1 MSKKGQFNLDRGFGV
16 EIEFLRPTNVSQ
28 QEIAET
34 LTEGGVETIVE
45 SYNHQTRPYW
55 KIVTDSS
62 VWTNSSTGYKGD
74 NEIVSP
80 ILYGTEGLGK
90 LNLEEPPSKAV

>member
-62 VWTNSSTGYKGD
+62 VWTGESSYEGN

-80 ILYGTEGLGK
+80 ILYGTEGL
-90 LNLEEPPSKAV
+90 NQ

>member
-34 LTEGGVETIVE
+34 LT
-45 SYNHQTRPYW
+45 
-55 KIVTDSS
+55 
-62 VWTNSSTGYKGD
+62 
-74 NEIVSP
+74 
-80 ILYGTEGLGK
+80 
-90 LNLEEPPSKAV
+90 